1 MTTQMD
7 ELTMDQRLARL
18 EAVQQ
23 ITALKHR
30 YLRACDNKDPEGFR
44 AAFIR
49 HGATIDFGPMG
60 SFPDADGIAAVYE
73 QVALHKNDGAH
84 TILDM
89 HHAVHPDIQIL
100 DAHGDE
106 AERYV
111 LCTLIDELHRTD
123 TAATLVIDDWHRVT
137 STETVAA
144 MEYWDRYVIEDGEW
158 RISHSRSMPLW
169 SLTRP
174 LGEVMALADNM
185 PITITAP

>member
-60 SFPDADGIAAVYE
+60 SFPDADGIAVVYE

-89 HHAVHPDIQIL
+89 HHAVHPDIEISG
-100 DAHGDE
+100 A
-106 AERYV
+106 
-111 LCTLIDELHRTD
+111 D
-123 TAATLVIDDWHRVT
+123 TAQGRWSLRFRQIDLT
-137 STETVAA
+137 ASTETVAA